1 MPEKFHLESS
11 TPRDNLADL
20 MNFEF
25 KERIMGAPRQ
35 KIQVTYKSRNN
46 QVGLGL
52 DHGDIQFQKMEKQH
66 IFTYE
71 GKNVKAKPKCPSNIK
86 ATDWMF

>member
-1 MPEKFHLESS
+1 MPEKLHLESS

-20 MNFEF
+20 MNFKFE
-25 KERIMGAPRQ
+25 ERIIGASKQ
-35 KIQVTYKSRNN
+35 KIQVTIKSRNN

-52 DHGDIQFQKMEKQH
+52 DHSDIQFQKMEKQH

-71 GKNVKAKPKCPSNIK
+71 EENVKPSQIVLPI
-86 ATDWMF
+86 